1 MSATLELTEAL
12 IACRSVTPAD
22 GGCQEHIAKRLQ
34 ELGFH
39 TESVVSGPEHF
50 QVTSGGWQLRA
61 RPSL

>member
-50 QVTSGGWQLRA
+50 QLNASTYR
-61 RPSL
+61 